1 MREEGS
7 LELEDE
13 AAREEVKEIF
23 RYKENKKLEAL

>member
-23 RYKENKKLEAL
+23 RQVENQKY